1 MLYLVHLLKRLKP
14 WRIAYGLH
22 ERNGKM
28 KIVLLNTSA
37 RKNGATSRIL
47 TGFSETLSAKPGVE
61 TTFMHLSDLRIG
73 FCSGCCLCYKNGVCH
88 IGDDADMLS
97 ELLDNA
103 DGVIIGTP
111 NYVGNVSGQ
120 LKTFIDRGHFVME
133 QLMKDKYTVGVVTY
147 ENTLGGA
154 ALKVLRNLFVFSGA
168 KGYSGLVVKTPFG
181 SDPLASQKVKAKV
194 TRMAE
199 KFYKSIRDKKAGPP
213 INRILQSFAFN
224 IVIKPFVL
232 RKGDQFDGVLKHW
245 SKRGINYERR

>member
-1 MLYLVHLLKRLKP
+1 
-14 WRIAYGLH
+14 
-22 ERNGKM
+22 M

-47 TGFSETLSAKPGVE
+47 TEFSETLSAKPGVE
-61 TTFMHLSDLRIG
+61 TTIVHISDLRIE
-73 FCSGCCLCYKNGVCH
+73 FCLGCCMCYKNGACH

-97 ELLDNA
+97 ELLDDA

-133 QLMKDKYTVGVVTY
+133 QLMMDKYTIGVVTY

-168 KGYSGLVVKTPFG
+168 KGYDGLAIKAPFG
-181 SDPLASQKVKAKV
+181 SDPLTSQKVKTKIKHK
-194 TRMAE
+194 AE
-199 KFYKSIRDKKAGPP
+199 KFYKSIRDKKAGSPA
-213 INRILQSFAFN
+213 NRMMQYFAFN
-224 IVIKPFVL
+224 FVIKPFVL

-245 SKRGINYERR
+245 GKRGINYREQA